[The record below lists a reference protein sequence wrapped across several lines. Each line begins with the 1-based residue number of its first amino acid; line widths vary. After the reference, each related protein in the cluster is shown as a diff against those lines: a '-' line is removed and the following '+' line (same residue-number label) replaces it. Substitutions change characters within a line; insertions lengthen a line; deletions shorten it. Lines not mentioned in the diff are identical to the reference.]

1 MTRTRVK
8 SSGIQNVSAT
18 DKLLGRSTAGA
29 GVIEEIACTTA
40 GRALLDDADA
50 ATQRATLGLAIG
62 TNVQAYDATLAGLAS
77 LNAVADR
84 LIYATGPDIF
94 GTATFTTY
102 GREIVAV
109 ADASAARSTLG
120 LVIGTNV
127 QAYDAGLLSIAA
139 ATTAADSFL
148 YTTALDVYAVGTITT
163 FGRSLVDDADAS
175 TARTTLGLGT
185 LATQSGTF
193 SGTSSG
199 TNTGDQTATSLGLV
213 IGTNVQAYD
222 AGLLSIAAAVTA
234 ADKFLYTTA
243 LDVYAVGTITT
254 FGRSLVDDADAST
267 ARATL
272 GLVIGTDVAPV
283 ASPTFSGTVGIGN
296 IATNIGL
303 YNAKTVTGG
312 VNAYGYLHQGYVQLD
327 VTGAAALH
335 QVQLNTVANCNLTQ
349 VLHYTCG
356 AGTIGAGLT
365 LSYQFGY
372 NVGPLDQATN
382 NIGFNSAINTSATG
396 KNNWAIY
403 CSGNAPSAHIG
414 KFGIGAQP
422 TAAGAVLQVTGNTI
436 QLSTART
443 PASAS
448 ATGNVGEI
456 CWDASYLYVCTA
468 TNTWKRSLIST
479 W

>member
-175 TARTTLGLGT
+175 TAR
-185 LATQSGTF
+185 
-193 SGTSSG
+193 
-199 TNTGDQTATSLGLV
+199 
-213 IGTNVQAYD
+213 
-222 AGLLSIAAAVTA
+222 
-234 ADKFLYTTA
+234 
-243 LDVYAVGTITT
+243 
-254 FGRSLVDDADAST
+254 
-267 ARATL
+267 ATL

-356 AGTIGAGLT
+356 AVTIGAGLT

>member
-139 ATTAADSFL
+139 ATTAADS
-148 YTTALDVYAVGTITT
+148 
-163 FGRSLVDDADAS
+163 
-175 TARTTLGLGT
+175 
-185 LATQSGTF
+185 
-193 SGTSSG
+193 
-199 TNTGDQTATSLGLV
+199 
-213 IGTNVQAYD
+213 
-222 AGLLSIAAAVTA
+222 
-234 ADKFLYTTA
+234 FLYTTA